1 MKKYKVIDCF
11 CGAGG
16 LSLGFENRGFEVEYA
31 FDIDQAAI
39 NTYKNNP
46 SYHHGA
52 AFVRDIYKVNK
63 ETIESDL
70 GHELGTIDVV
80 IGGPPCQGF
89 SVQRRGDNIDP
100 RNQLVLEYIRLL
112 KEIKPR
118 YFIMENVGGILS
130 ERGKPFVKALF
141 DNMKE
146 AGYTIQ
152 QKKLLASEYG
162 VPQDRKRVI
171 IVGEK
176 TNGKDPQFSYPE
188 PQNTPKKT
196 VRDGKEWYRNRTFS
210 IERNYRKTRRYN
222 HGNLRQKEKRKHV
235 CDSITICWLNFKWA
249 EILQFCK
256 TSARFLKVK

>member
-80 IGGPPCQGF
+80 IGGPP
-89 SVQRRGDNIDP
+89 RR
-100 RNQLVLEYIRLL
+100 
-112 KEIKPR
+112 
-118 YFIMENVGGILS
+118 
-130 ERGKPFVKALF
+130 
-141 DNMKE
+141 
-146 AGYTIQ
+146 
-152 QKKLLASEYG
+152 
-162 VPQDRKRVI
+162 
-171 IVGEK
+171 
-176 TNGKDPQFSYPE
+176 
-188 PQNTPKKT
+188 
-196 VRDGKEWYRNRTFS
+196 
-210 IERNYRKTRRYN
+210 
-222 HGNLRQKEKRKHV
+222 
-235 CDSITICWLNFKWA
+235 
-249 EILQFCK
+249 
-256 TSARFLKVK
+256 

>member
-188 PQNTPKKT
+188 PQTTPKKT
-196 VRDGKEWYRNRTFS
+196 VRDA
-210 IERNYRKTRRYN
+210 IEDLMYKSEDDIPN
-222 HGNLRQKEKRKHV
+222 HRSDRLSPLNLKRIKAIMPQKEQK
-235 CDSITICWLNFKWA
+235 S
-249 EILQFCK
+249 
-256 TSARFLKVK
+256 